1 MLIKDEVDD
10 FGYNSDW
17 VKEIEQSYQ
26 TQELVIY
33 YNY

>member
-10 FGYNSDW
+10 FGYNSEW

-26 TQELVIY
+26 NQE
-33 YNY
+33 